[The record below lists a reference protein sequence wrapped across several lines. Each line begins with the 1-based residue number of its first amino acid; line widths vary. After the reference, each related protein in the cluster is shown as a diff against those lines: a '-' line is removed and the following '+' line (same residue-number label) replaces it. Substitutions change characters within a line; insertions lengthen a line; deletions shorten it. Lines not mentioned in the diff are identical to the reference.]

1 MNKKPIRLIELFAG
15 IGTQYQ
21 ALKRIGT
28 DVESYFISDWNIPS
42 NIAYRAMLKA
52 VNDIPEEIDYTVGLT
67 RAEVEDKLIA
77 LGLSL
82 DGKTPL
88 PQKTLK
94 RKNEKWQRDILNSFY
109 YTHNHGSITNI
120 HAEDLKI
127 TEKDKYDYYM
137 TYSFPCLIEDTLVL
151 TDKGYK
157 KISNIRIGEKV
168 LSHDNKYHEVIASEY
183 TGMHKIISLKGMCF
197 DKLEC
202 TYNHKFYTRK
212 LVRKYPYKNG
222 KRCSIRTFSEPYWD
236 SAENLTKTNYLGVAI
251 NKNSIIPNWDGAIFE
266 WKDGRKSRTSNK
278 IKPLL
283 TNIDFWWIIGRYI
296 GDGWKRYN
304 DTGIIICCNKDKIK
318 NETEE
323 ITSHLDSINFNYA
336 ISEEDTTNK
345 IHIPFKEIANFVS
358 LFGNKA
364 DGKYIPDFM
373 FDMPINLLK
382 SFIDGYI
389 SADGCFTQ
397 GKYKVSSISKNLIY
411 GIAQLVAKVYK
422 VPYSIYYIQK
432 DKICYIKGRKC
443 NQKNYWQLVWK
454 TKKCKQD
461 KAFYENGYI
470 WFPISD
476 INKTNELKKVY
487 DIEVKD
493 SHSFTANSCIVH
505 NCQDLSLAGKQ
516 AGMKKGSGTRSGLLW
531 EVERLL
537 QESTD
542 KGLELPDVL
551 LMENVP
557 QVCSG
562 KNKED
567 FEDWK
572 NFLSSLGYKNFV
584 KILDAADFEVP
595 QSRKRCFMVSILK
608 DVSYEFPEAIP
619 LTRCVDDILETDVDE
634 KYYINTPKAKELI
647 QSLIDRGEL
656 SDRNV
661 FCADGDINNSKI
673 KDISNC
679 IARQDRRISNYASE
693 GKVIVEKKPI
703 QLGNIM
709 EENGFKNP
717 QCGRVYDKNAC
728 SPTLNTCN
736 GGNHEPKIIV
746 DDIYNSRE
754 ARIYKKYSLALRA
767 NRQGLKTIVA
777 MRGRPVCNPNLRIAG
792 LPTKQRLEI
801 NKEGISNTL
810 TTVQKDN
817 LVLENIIYDDYNN
830 NIPDEQSRI
839 GTITPT
845 CGNSALRNGKKII
858 ERVGQINSDNSQ
870 CGIVVSDESLFS
882 TISAGCHGYANS
894 HIYTQYRIRKL
905 TPKECGRLMGVDDT
919 VIYSM
924 SKALSNSKLY
934 QCFGNAIV
942 VDVLCAIFSQLEII
956 REK

>member
-21 ALKRIGT
+21 ALKRIGA
-28 DVESYFISDWNIPS
+28 DVESYLISDWNIPS

-52 VNDIPEEIDYTVGLT
+52 VNDIPEEIDYTAGLT
-67 RAEVEDKLIA
+67 RVEVEDKLIA

-82 DGKTPL
+82 DGKNPL
-88 PQKTLK
+88 LKKTLK

-109 YTHNHGSITNI
+109 YTHNLGSITNI

-137 TYSFPCLIEDTLVL
+137 TYSFP
-151 TDKGYK
+151 
-157 KISNIRIGEKV
+157 
-168 LSHDNKYHEVIASEY
+168 
-183 TGMHKIISLKGMCF
+183 
-197 DKLEC
+197 
-202 TYNHKFYTRK
+202 
-212 LVRKYPYKNG
+212 
-222 KRCSIRTFSEPYWD
+222 
-236 SAENLTKTNYLGVAI
+236 
-251 NKNSIIPNWDGAIFE
+251 
-266 WKDGRKSRTSNK
+266 
-278 IKPLL
+278 
-283 TNIDFWWIIGRYI
+283 
-296 GDGWKRYN
+296 
-304 DTGIIICCNKDKIK
+304 
-318 NETEE
+318 
-323 ITSHLDSINFNYA
+323 
-336 ISEEDTTNK
+336 
-345 IHIPFKEIANFVS
+345 
-358 LFGNKA
+358 
-364 DGKYIPDFM
+364 
-373 FDMPINLLK
+373 
-382 SFIDGYI
+382 
-389 SADGCFTQ
+389 
-397 GKYKVSSISKNLIY
+397 
-411 GIAQLVAKVYK
+411 
-422 VPYSIYYIQK
+422 
-432 DKICYIKGRKC
+432 
-443 NQKNYWQLVWK
+443 
-454 TKKCKQD
+454 
-461 KAFYENGYI
+461 
-470 WFPISD
+470 
-476 INKTNELKKVY
+476 
-487 DIEVKD
+487 
-493 SHSFTANSCIVH
+493 
-505 NCQDLSLAGKQ
+505 CQDLSLAGKQ

-661 FCADGDINNSKI
+661 FCADGGINNPKI
-673 KDISNC
+673 KSISNC
-679 IARQDRRISNYASE
+679 ITARQDRGISNRASE
-693 GKVIVEKKPI
+693 GNVIVEKKPI

-754 ARIYKKYSLALRA
+754 ARIYKEYSPALRA
-767 NRQGLKTIVA
+767 NRQGFKTIVA
-777 MRGRPVCNPNLRIAG
+777 MRGRPVCNPNLQIAG

-839 GTITPT
+839 GTIAPT

-858 ERVGQINSDNSQ
+858 ERVEQISNDNSQ
-870 CGIVVSDESLFS
+870 CGTVVSDEGLFP
-882 TISAGCHGYANS
+882 TLSAGCHGYANA
-894 HIYTQYRIRKL
+894 HLYNNYRIRKL
-905 TPKECGRLMGVDDT
+905 TPKECGRLMGVDDA
-919 VIYSM
+919 VIDSM
-924 SKALSNSKLY
+924 GKVLSNSKLY

>member
-28 DVESYFISDWNIPS
+28 DVESYLISDWNIPS

-52 VNDIPEEIDYTVGLT
+52 VNDIPEEIDYTDGLT
-67 RAEVEDKLIA
+67 RVEVEDKLIA

-82 DGKTPL
+82 DGKNPL
-88 PQKTLK
+88 LKKTLK

-109 YTHNHGSITNI
+109 YTHNLGSITNI

-137 TYSFPCLIEDTLVL
+137 TYSFP
-151 TDKGYK
+151 
-157 KISNIRIGEKV
+157 
-168 LSHDNKYHEVIASEY
+168 
-183 TGMHKIISLKGMCF
+183 
-197 DKLEC
+197 
-202 TYNHKFYTRK
+202 
-212 LVRKYPYKNG
+212 
-222 KRCSIRTFSEPYWD
+222 
-236 SAENLTKTNYLGVAI
+236 
-251 NKNSIIPNWDGAIFE
+251 
-266 WKDGRKSRTSNK
+266 
-278 IKPLL
+278 
-283 TNIDFWWIIGRYI
+283 
-296 GDGWKRYN
+296 
-304 DTGIIICCNKDKIK
+304 
-318 NETEE
+318 
-323 ITSHLDSINFNYA
+323 
-336 ISEEDTTNK
+336 
-345 IHIPFKEIANFVS
+345 
-358 LFGNKA
+358 
-364 DGKYIPDFM
+364 
-373 FDMPINLLK
+373 
-382 SFIDGYI
+382 
-389 SADGCFTQ
+389 
-397 GKYKVSSISKNLIY
+397 
-411 GIAQLVAKVYK
+411 
-422 VPYSIYYIQK
+422 
-432 DKICYIKGRKC
+432 
-443 NQKNYWQLVWK
+443 
-454 TKKCKQD
+454 
-461 KAFYENGYI
+461 
-470 WFPISD
+470 
-476 INKTNELKKVY
+476 
-487 DIEVKD
+487 
-493 SHSFTANSCIVH
+493 
-505 NCQDLSLAGKQ
+505 CQDLSLAGKQ

-661 FCADGDINNSKI
+661 FCADGGINNPKI
-673 KDISNC
+673 KSISNC
-679 IARQDRRISNYASE
+679 ITARQDRGISNRASE
-693 GKVIVEKKPI
+693 GNVIVEKKPI

-754 ARIYKKYSLALRA
+754 ARIYKEYSPALRA
-767 NRQGLKTIVA
+767 NRQGFKTIVA
-777 MRGRPVCNPNLRIAG
+777 MRGRPVCNPNLQIAG

-858 ERVGQINSDNSQ
+858 ERVEQISSDNSQ
-870 CGIVVSDESLFS
+870 CGTVVSDEGLFP
-882 TISAGCHGYANS
+882 TLSAGCHGYANP
-894 HIYTQYRIRKL
+894 HIYTQYRVRKL
-905 TPKECGRLMGVDDT
+905 TPKECGRLMGVDDA
-919 VIYSM
+919 VIDSM
-924 SKALSNSKLY
+924 GKVLSNSKLY

>member
-137 TYSFPCLIEDTLVL
+137 TYSFPC
-151 TDKGYK
+151 
-157 KISNIRIGEKV
+157 
-168 LSHDNKYHEVIASEY
+168 
-183 TGMHKIISLKGMCF
+183 
-197 DKLEC
+197 
-202 TYNHKFYTRK
+202 
-212 LVRKYPYKNG
+212 
-222 KRCSIRTFSEPYWD
+222 
-236 SAENLTKTNYLGVAI
+236 
-251 NKNSIIPNWDGAIFE
+251 
-266 WKDGRKSRTSNK
+266 
-278 IKPLL
+278 
-283 TNIDFWWIIGRYI
+283 
-296 GDGWKRYN
+296 
-304 DTGIIICCNKDKIK
+304 
-318 NETEE
+318 
-323 ITSHLDSINFNYA
+323 
-336 ISEEDTTNK
+336 
-345 IHIPFKEIANFVS
+345 
-358 LFGNKA
+358 
-364 DGKYIPDFM
+364 
-373 FDMPINLLK
+373 
-382 SFIDGYI
+382 
-389 SADGCFTQ
+389 
-397 GKYKVSSISKNLIY
+397 
-411 GIAQLVAKVYK
+411 
-422 VPYSIYYIQK
+422 
-432 DKICYIKGRKC
+432 
-443 NQKNYWQLVWK
+443 
-454 TKKCKQD
+454 
-461 KAFYENGYI
+461 
-470 WFPISD
+470 
-476 INKTNELKKVY
+476 
-487 DIEVKD
+487 
-493 SHSFTANSCIVH
+493 
-505 NCQDLSLAGKQ
+505 QDLSLAGKQ

-619 LTRCVDDILETDVDE
+619 LTRCVGDILETDVDE
-634 KYYINTPKAKELI
+634 KYYINNEKADNLI
-647 QSLIDRGEL
+647 KSLIDRGEL
-656 SDRNV
+656 SNENI
-661 FCADGDINNSKI
+661 FCLDENINNPKI

-679 IARQDRRISNYASE
+679 IARQERGIPNYASE
-693 GKVIVEKKPI
+693 RNVIVEKKPI

-709 EENGFKNP
+709 KENGFKNP

-754 ARIYKKYSLALRA
+754 ARIYKKYSPALRA
-767 NRQGLKTIVA
+767 NRQGFKTIVA
-777 MRGRPVCNPNLRIAG
+777 MRGRPVCNPNLQIAK

-810 TTVQKDN
+810 TSVQKDN
-817 LVLENIIYDDYNN
+817 LVLE
-830 NIPDEQSRI
+830 
-839 GTITPT
+839 
-845 CGNSALRNGKKII
+845 KIS
-858 ERVGQINSDNSQ
+858 SDNSQ
-870 CGIVVSDESLFS
+870 CGTVVSDKGLFS
-882 TISAGCHGYANS
+882 TMSAGCHGYANPYK
-894 HIYTQYRIRKL
+894 YTQYRVRKL
-905 TPKECGRLMGVDDT
+905 TPKEYGRLMGVDDT

-924 SKALSNSKLY
+924 SKVLSNSKLY

>member
-52 VNDIPEEIDYTVGLT
+52 VNDIPEEIDYTAGLT
-67 RAEVEDKLIA
+67 RVEVEDKLIT

-82 DGKTPL
+82 DGKKPL
-88 PQKTLK
+88 LKKTLK

-109 YTHNHGSITNI
+109 YTHNLGSITNI

-127 TEKDKYDYYM
+127 IEKDKYDYYM
-137 TYSFPCLIEDTLVL
+137 TYSFP
-151 TDKGYK
+151 
-157 KISNIRIGEKV
+157 
-168 LSHDNKYHEVIASEY
+168 
-183 TGMHKIISLKGMCF
+183 
-197 DKLEC
+197 
-202 TYNHKFYTRK
+202 
-212 LVRKYPYKNG
+212 
-222 KRCSIRTFSEPYWD
+222 
-236 SAENLTKTNYLGVAI
+236 
-251 NKNSIIPNWDGAIFE
+251 
-266 WKDGRKSRTSNK
+266 
-278 IKPLL
+278 
-283 TNIDFWWIIGRYI
+283 
-296 GDGWKRYN
+296 
-304 DTGIIICCNKDKIK
+304 
-318 NETEE
+318 
-323 ITSHLDSINFNYA
+323 
-336 ISEEDTTNK
+336 
-345 IHIPFKEIANFVS
+345 
-358 LFGNKA
+358 
-364 DGKYIPDFM
+364 
-373 FDMPINLLK
+373 
-382 SFIDGYI
+382 
-389 SADGCFTQ
+389 
-397 GKYKVSSISKNLIY
+397 
-411 GIAQLVAKVYK
+411 
-422 VPYSIYYIQK
+422 
-432 DKICYIKGRKC
+432 
-443 NQKNYWQLVWK
+443 
-454 TKKCKQD
+454 
-461 KAFYENGYI
+461 
-470 WFPISD
+470 
-476 INKTNELKKVY
+476 
-487 DIEVKD
+487 
-493 SHSFTANSCIVH
+493 
-505 NCQDLSLAGKQ
+505 CQDLSLAGKQ

-537 QESTD
+537 QESVD

-584 KILDAADFEVP
+584 KVLNAVDFGVP
-595 QSRKRCFMVSILK
+595 QSRKRCFMVSLLK

-619 LTRCVDDILETDVDE
+619 LTRCVSDILETDVDE
-634 KYYINTPKAKELI
+634 KYYINNEKADNLI
-647 QSLIDRGEL
+647 KSLIDRGEL
-656 SDRNV
+656 SNKNISC
-661 FCADGDINNSKI
+661 FDGNINAPKGN
-673 KDISNC
+673 D
-679 IARQDRRISNYASE
+679 
-693 GKVIVEKKPI
+693 IVEKKPI

-709 EENGFKNP
+709 EENSFKNS

-736 GGNHEPKIIV
+736 GGNHELKIIV

-754 ARIYKKYSLALRA
+754 ERIYKKYSPALRA
-767 NRQGLKTIVA
+767 NRQGFKTIVA

-810 TTVQKDN
+810 TSVQKDN

-845 CGNSALRNGKKII
+845 CGNSVLRNGKKII
-858 ERVGQINSDNSQ
+858 ERIGQISNDNSQ
-870 CGIVVSDESLFS
+870 CE
-882 TISAGCHGYANS
+882 TISVGCHGYANP
-894 HIYTQYRIRKL
+894 HIYTQYRVRKL

-924 SKALSNSKLY
+924 NKVLSKSKLY

>member
-21 ALKRIGT
+21 ALKRIGA
-28 DVESYFISDWNIPS
+28 DVESYLISDWNIPS

-52 VNDIPEEIDYTVGLT
+52 VNDIPEEIDYTAGLT
-67 RAEVEDKLIA
+67 RVEVEDKLIA

-82 DGKTPL
+82 DGKNPL
-88 PQKTLK
+88 LKKTLK

-109 YTHNHGSITNI
+109 YTHNLGSITNI

-137 TYSFPCLIEDTLVL
+137 TYSFP
-151 TDKGYK
+151 
-157 KISNIRIGEKV
+157 
-168 LSHDNKYHEVIASEY
+168 
-183 TGMHKIISLKGMCF
+183 
-197 DKLEC
+197 
-202 TYNHKFYTRK
+202 
-212 LVRKYPYKNG
+212 
-222 KRCSIRTFSEPYWD
+222 
-236 SAENLTKTNYLGVAI
+236 
-251 NKNSIIPNWDGAIFE
+251 
-266 WKDGRKSRTSNK
+266 
-278 IKPLL
+278 
-283 TNIDFWWIIGRYI
+283 
-296 GDGWKRYN
+296 
-304 DTGIIICCNKDKIK
+304 
-318 NETEE
+318 
-323 ITSHLDSINFNYA
+323 
-336 ISEEDTTNK
+336 
-345 IHIPFKEIANFVS
+345 
-358 LFGNKA
+358 
-364 DGKYIPDFM
+364 
-373 FDMPINLLK
+373 
-382 SFIDGYI
+382 
-389 SADGCFTQ
+389 
-397 GKYKVSSISKNLIY
+397 
-411 GIAQLVAKVYK
+411 
-422 VPYSIYYIQK
+422 
-432 DKICYIKGRKC
+432 
-443 NQKNYWQLVWK
+443 
-454 TKKCKQD
+454 
-461 KAFYENGYI
+461 
-470 WFPISD
+470 
-476 INKTNELKKVY
+476 
-487 DIEVKD
+487 
-493 SHSFTANSCIVH
+493 
-505 NCQDLSLAGKQ
+505 CQDLSLAGKQ

-661 FCADGDINNSKI
+661 FCADGGINNPKI
-673 KDISNC
+673 KSISNC
-679 IARQDRRISNYASE
+679 ITARQDRGISNRASE
-693 GKVIVEKKPI
+693 GNVIVEKKPI

-754 ARIYKKYSLALRA
+754 ARIYKEYSPALRA
-767 NRQGLKTIVA
+767 NRQGFKTIVA
-777 MRGRPVCNPNLRIAG
+777 MRGRPVCNPNLQIAG

-830 NIPDEQSRI
+830 NIQDEQSRI

-858 ERVGQINSDNSQ
+858 ERVEQISSDNSQ
-870 CGIVVSDESLFS
+870 CGTVVSDEGLFP
-882 TISAGCHGYANS
+882 TLSAGCHGYANP
-894 HIYTQYRIRKL
+894 HIYTQYRVRKL
-905 TPKECGRLMGVDDT
+905 TPKECGRLMGVDDA
-919 VIYSM
+919 VIDSM
-924 SKALSNSKLY
+924 GKVLSNSKLY

>member
-42 NIAYRAMLKA
+42 NIAYRAMLKT
-52 VNDIPEEIDYTVGLT
+52 VNDIPEEIDYTAGLT
-67 RAEVEDKLIA
+67 RVEVEDKLIA

-82 DGKTPL
+82 DGKNPL
-88 PQKTLK
+88 LKKTLK

-127 TEKDKYDYYM
+127 IEKDKYDYYM
-137 TYSFPCLIEDTLVL
+137 TYSFP
-151 TDKGYK
+151 
-157 KISNIRIGEKV
+157 
-168 LSHDNKYHEVIASEY
+168 
-183 TGMHKIISLKGMCF
+183 
-197 DKLEC
+197 
-202 TYNHKFYTRK
+202 
-212 LVRKYPYKNG
+212 
-222 KRCSIRTFSEPYWD
+222 
-236 SAENLTKTNYLGVAI
+236 
-251 NKNSIIPNWDGAIFE
+251 
-266 WKDGRKSRTSNK
+266 
-278 IKPLL
+278 
-283 TNIDFWWIIGRYI
+283 
-296 GDGWKRYN
+296 
-304 DTGIIICCNKDKIK
+304 
-318 NETEE
+318 
-323 ITSHLDSINFNYA
+323 
-336 ISEEDTTNK
+336 
-345 IHIPFKEIANFVS
+345 
-358 LFGNKA
+358 
-364 DGKYIPDFM
+364 
-373 FDMPINLLK
+373 
-382 SFIDGYI
+382 
-389 SADGCFTQ
+389 
-397 GKYKVSSISKNLIY
+397 
-411 GIAQLVAKVYK
+411 
-422 VPYSIYYIQK
+422 
-432 DKICYIKGRKC
+432 
-443 NQKNYWQLVWK
+443 
-454 TKKCKQD
+454 
-461 KAFYENGYI
+461 
-470 WFPISD
+470 
-476 INKTNELKKVY
+476 
-487 DIEVKD
+487 
-493 SHSFTANSCIVH
+493 
-505 NCQDLSLAGKQ
+505 CQDLSLAGKQ

-619 LTRCVDDILETDVDE
+619 LTRCVGDILETDVDE
-634 KYYINTPKAKELI
+634 KYYINNEKADNLI
-647 QSLIDRGEL
+647 KSLIDRGEL
-656 SDRNV
+656 SNENI
-661 FCADGDINNSKI
+661 FCLDEN
-673 KDISNC
+673 
-679 IARQDRRISNYASE
+679 SNYASE
-693 GKVIVEKKPI
+693 GNVIVEKKPI

-709 EENGFKNP
+709 KENGFKNP

-754 ARIYKKYSLALRA
+754 ARIYKKYSPALRA
-767 NRQGLKTIVA
+767 NRQGFKTIVA
-777 MRGRPVCNPNLRIAG
+777 MRGRPVCNPNLQIAK

-810 TTVQKDN
+810 TSVQKDN
-817 LVLENIIYDDYNN
+817 LVLE
-830 NIPDEQSRI
+830 
-839 GTITPT
+839 
-845 CGNSALRNGKKII
+845 KIS
-858 ERVGQINSDNSQ
+858 SDNSQ
-870 CGIVVSDESLFS
+870 CGTVVSDKGLFS
-882 TISAGCHGYANS
+882 TMSAGCHGYANPYK
-894 HIYTQYRIRKL
+894 YTQYRVRKL
-905 TPKECGRLMGVDDT
+905 TPKEYGRLMGVDDT

-924 SKALSNSKLY
+924 SKVLSNSKLY

>member
-21 ALKRIGT
+21 ALKRIGA
-28 DVESYFISDWNIPS
+28 DVESYLISDWNIPS

-52 VNDIPEEIDYTVGLT
+52 VNDIPEEIDYTDGLT
-67 RAEVEDKLIA
+67 RVEVEDKLIA
-77 LGLSL
+77 LELSL

-88 PQKTLK
+88 LKKTLK

-109 YTHNHGSITNI
+109 YTHNLGSITNI

-137 TYSFPCLIEDTLVL
+137 TYSFP
-151 TDKGYK
+151 
-157 KISNIRIGEKV
+157 
-168 LSHDNKYHEVIASEY
+168 
-183 TGMHKIISLKGMCF
+183 
-197 DKLEC
+197 
-202 TYNHKFYTRK
+202 
-212 LVRKYPYKNG
+212 
-222 KRCSIRTFSEPYWD
+222 
-236 SAENLTKTNYLGVAI
+236 
-251 NKNSIIPNWDGAIFE
+251 
-266 WKDGRKSRTSNK
+266 
-278 IKPLL
+278 
-283 TNIDFWWIIGRYI
+283 
-296 GDGWKRYN
+296 
-304 DTGIIICCNKDKIK
+304 
-318 NETEE
+318 
-323 ITSHLDSINFNYA
+323 
-336 ISEEDTTNK
+336 
-345 IHIPFKEIANFVS
+345 
-358 LFGNKA
+358 
-364 DGKYIPDFM
+364 
-373 FDMPINLLK
+373 
-382 SFIDGYI
+382 
-389 SADGCFTQ
+389 
-397 GKYKVSSISKNLIY
+397 
-411 GIAQLVAKVYK
+411 
-422 VPYSIYYIQK
+422 
-432 DKICYIKGRKC
+432 
-443 NQKNYWQLVWK
+443 
-454 TKKCKQD
+454 
-461 KAFYENGYI
+461 
-470 WFPISD
+470 
-476 INKTNELKKVY
+476 
-487 DIEVKD
+487 
-493 SHSFTANSCIVH
+493 
-505 NCQDLSLAGKQ
+505 CQDLSLAGKQ

-661 FCADGDINNSKI
+661 FCADGGINNPKI
-673 KDISNC
+673 KI
-679 IARQDRRISNYASE
+679 
-693 GKVIVEKKPI
+693 EKKPN

-728 SPTLNTCN
+728 SPTLNTCG

-754 ARIYKKYSLALRA
+754 ARIYKKYSPALRA
-767 NRQGLKTIVA
+767 NRQGFKTIVA
-777 MRGRPVCNPNLRIAG
+777 MRGRPVCNPNLQIAK

-810 TTVQKDN
+810 TSVQKDN
-817 LVLENIIYDDYNN
+817 LVLESILYDDYNN
-830 NIPDEQSRI
+830 NIPNKQSKI
-839 GTITPT
+839 GVITPT

-858 ERVGQINSDNSQ
+858 ERVEQISSDNSQ
-870 CGIVVSDESLFS
+870 CGTVVSDEGLFP
-882 TISAGCHGYANS
+882 TLSAGCHGYANPY
-894 HIYTQYRIRKL
+894 IYTQYRVRKL
-905 TPKECGRLMGVDDT
+905 TPKECGRLMGVDDA
-919 VIYSM
+919 VIDSM
-924 SKALSNSKLY
+924 GKVLSNSKLY

>member
-21 ALKRIGT
+21 ALKRIGA
-28 DVESYFISDWNIPS
+28 DVESYLISDWNIPS

-52 VNDIPEEIDYTVGLT
+52 VNDIPEEIDYTAGLT
-67 RAEVEDKLIA
+67 RVEVEDKLIA

-82 DGKTPL
+82 DGKNPL
-88 PQKTLK
+88 LKKTLK

-109 YTHNHGSITNI
+109 YTHNLGSITNI

-137 TYSFPCLIEDTLVL
+137 TYSFP
-151 TDKGYK
+151 
-157 KISNIRIGEKV
+157 
-168 LSHDNKYHEVIASEY
+168 
-183 TGMHKIISLKGMCF
+183 
-197 DKLEC
+197 
-202 TYNHKFYTRK
+202 
-212 LVRKYPYKNG
+212 
-222 KRCSIRTFSEPYWD
+222 
-236 SAENLTKTNYLGVAI
+236 
-251 NKNSIIPNWDGAIFE
+251 
-266 WKDGRKSRTSNK
+266 
-278 IKPLL
+278 
-283 TNIDFWWIIGRYI
+283 
-296 GDGWKRYN
+296 
-304 DTGIIICCNKDKIK
+304 
-318 NETEE
+318 
-323 ITSHLDSINFNYA
+323 
-336 ISEEDTTNK
+336 
-345 IHIPFKEIANFVS
+345 
-358 LFGNKA
+358 
-364 DGKYIPDFM
+364 
-373 FDMPINLLK
+373 
-382 SFIDGYI
+382 
-389 SADGCFTQ
+389 
-397 GKYKVSSISKNLIY
+397 
-411 GIAQLVAKVYK
+411 
-422 VPYSIYYIQK
+422 
-432 DKICYIKGRKC
+432 
-443 NQKNYWQLVWK
+443 
-454 TKKCKQD
+454 
-461 KAFYENGYI
+461 
-470 WFPISD
+470 
-476 INKTNELKKVY
+476 
-487 DIEVKD
+487 
-493 SHSFTANSCIVH
+493 
-505 NCQDLSLAGKQ
+505 CQDLSLAGKQ

-661 FCADGDINNSKI
+661 FCADGGINNPKI
-673 KDISNC
+673 KSISNC
-679 IARQDRRISNYASE
+679 ITARQDRGISNRASE
-693 GKVIVEKKPI
+693 GNVIVEKKPI

-728 SPTLNTCN
+728 SPTLNTCG

-754 ARIYKKYSLALRA
+754 ARIYKKYSPALRA
-767 NRQGLKTIVA
+767 NRQGFKTIVA
-777 MRGRPVCNPNLRIAG
+777 MRGRPVCNPNLQIAG

-858 ERVGQINSDNSQ
+858 ERVEQISSDNSQ
-870 CGIVVSDESLFS
+870 CGTVVSDEGLFP
-882 TISAGCHGYANS
+882 ILSAGCHGYANA
-894 HIYTQYRIRKL
+894 HLYNNYRIRKL

-919 VIYSM
+919 VIDSM
-924 SKALSNSKLY
+924 GKVLSNSKLY

>member
-1 MNKKPIRLIELFAG
+1 VNKKTIRLIELFAG

-21 ALKRIGT
+21 ALKRIGA
-28 DVESYFISDWNIPS
+28 DVESYLISDWNIPS

-52 VNDIPEEIDYTVGLT
+52 VNDIPEEIDYTDGLT
-67 RAEVEDKLIA
+67 RVEVEDKLIA

-82 DGKTPL
+82 DGKNPL
-88 PQKTLK
+88 LKKTLK

-109 YTHNHGSITNI
+109 YTHNLGSITNI

-137 TYSFPCLIEDTLVL
+137 TYSFP
-151 TDKGYK
+151 
-157 KISNIRIGEKV
+157 
-168 LSHDNKYHEVIASEY
+168 
-183 TGMHKIISLKGMCF
+183 
-197 DKLEC
+197 
-202 TYNHKFYTRK
+202 
-212 LVRKYPYKNG
+212 
-222 KRCSIRTFSEPYWD
+222 
-236 SAENLTKTNYLGVAI
+236 
-251 NKNSIIPNWDGAIFE
+251 
-266 WKDGRKSRTSNK
+266 
-278 IKPLL
+278 
-283 TNIDFWWIIGRYI
+283 
-296 GDGWKRYN
+296 
-304 DTGIIICCNKDKIK
+304 
-318 NETEE
+318 
-323 ITSHLDSINFNYA
+323 
-336 ISEEDTTNK
+336 
-345 IHIPFKEIANFVS
+345 
-358 LFGNKA
+358 
-364 DGKYIPDFM
+364 
-373 FDMPINLLK
+373 
-382 SFIDGYI
+382 
-389 SADGCFTQ
+389 
-397 GKYKVSSISKNLIY
+397 
-411 GIAQLVAKVYK
+411 
-422 VPYSIYYIQK
+422 
-432 DKICYIKGRKC
+432 
-443 NQKNYWQLVWK
+443 
-454 TKKCKQD
+454 
-461 KAFYENGYI
+461 
-470 WFPISD
+470 
-476 INKTNELKKVY
+476 
-487 DIEVKD
+487 
-493 SHSFTANSCIVH
+493 
-505 NCQDLSLAGKQ
+505 CQDLSLAGKQ

-661 FCADGDINNSKI
+661 FCADGGINNPKI
-673 KDISNC
+673 KSISNC
-679 IARQDRRISNYASE
+679 ITARQDRGISNRASE
-693 GKVIVEKKPI
+693 GNVIVEKKPI

-754 ARIYKKYSLALRA
+754 ARIYKKYSPALRA
-767 NRQGLKTIVA
+767 NRQGFKTIVA
-777 MRGRPVCNPNLRIAG
+777 MRGRPVCNPNLQIAG

-858 ERVGQINSDNSQ
+858 ERVEQISSDNSQ
-870 CGIVVSDESLFS
+870 CGTVVSDEGLFP
-882 TISAGCHGYANS
+882 TLSAGCHGYANP
-894 HIYTQYRIRKL
+894 HIYTQYRVRKL
-905 TPKECGRLMGVDDT
+905 TPKECGRLMGVDDA
-919 VIYSM
+919 VIDSM
-924 SKALSNSKLY
+924 GKVLSNSKLY

>member
-21 ALKRIGT
+21 ALKRIGI

-52 VNDIPEEIDYTVGLT
+52 VNDIPEEIDYTAGLT
-67 RAEVEDKLIA
+67 RVEVEDKLIA

-82 DGKTPL
+82 DGKNPL
-88 PQKTLK
+88 LKKTLK

-109 YTHNHGSITNI
+109 YTHNLGSITNI

-137 TYSFPCLIEDTLVL
+137 TYSFP
-151 TDKGYK
+151 
-157 KISNIRIGEKV
+157 
-168 LSHDNKYHEVIASEY
+168 
-183 TGMHKIISLKGMCF
+183 
-197 DKLEC
+197 
-202 TYNHKFYTRK
+202 
-212 LVRKYPYKNG
+212 
-222 KRCSIRTFSEPYWD
+222 
-236 SAENLTKTNYLGVAI
+236 
-251 NKNSIIPNWDGAIFE
+251 
-266 WKDGRKSRTSNK
+266 
-278 IKPLL
+278 
-283 TNIDFWWIIGRYI
+283 
-296 GDGWKRYN
+296 
-304 DTGIIICCNKDKIK
+304 
-318 NETEE
+318 
-323 ITSHLDSINFNYA
+323 
-336 ISEEDTTNK
+336 
-345 IHIPFKEIANFVS
+345 
-358 LFGNKA
+358 
-364 DGKYIPDFM
+364 
-373 FDMPINLLK
+373 
-382 SFIDGYI
+382 
-389 SADGCFTQ
+389 
-397 GKYKVSSISKNLIY
+397 
-411 GIAQLVAKVYK
+411 
-422 VPYSIYYIQK
+422 
-432 DKICYIKGRKC
+432 
-443 NQKNYWQLVWK
+443 
-454 TKKCKQD
+454 
-461 KAFYENGYI
+461 
-470 WFPISD
+470 
-476 INKTNELKKVY
+476 
-487 DIEVKD
+487 
-493 SHSFTANSCIVH
+493 
-505 NCQDLSLAGKQ
+505 CQDLSLAGKQ

-619 LTRCVDDILETDVDE
+619 LTRCISDILEIEVDE

-661 FCADGDINNSKI
+661 FCADGGINNPKI
-673 KDISNC
+673 KSISNC
-679 IARQDRRISNYASE
+679 ITARQDRGISNRASE
-693 GKVIVEKKPI
+693 GNVIVEKKPI

-754 ARIYKKYSLALRA
+754 ARIYKEYSPALRA
-767 NRQGLKTIVA
+767 NRQGFKTIVA
-777 MRGRPVCNPNLRIAG
+777 MRGRPVCNPNLQIAG

-839 GTITPT
+839 GTIAPT

-858 ERVGQINSDNSQ
+858 ERVEQISSDNSQ
-870 CGIVVSDESLFS
+870 CGTVVSDEGLFP
-882 TISAGCHGYANS
+882 TLSAGCHGYANP
-894 HIYTQYRIRKL
+894 HIYTQYRVRKL
-905 TPKECGRLMGVDDT
+905 TPKECGRLMGVDDA
-919 VIYSM
+919 VIDSM
-924 SKALSNSKLY
+924 GKVLSNSKLY

>member
-21 ALKRIGT
+21 ALKRIGA
-28 DVESYFISDWNIPS
+28 DVESYLISDWNIPS

-52 VNDIPEEIDYTVGLT
+52 VNDIPEEIDYTDGLT
-67 RAEVEDKLIA
+67 RVEVEDKLIA

-82 DGKTPL
+82 DGKNPL
-88 PQKTLK
+88 LKKTLK

-109 YTHNHGSITNI
+109 YTHNLGSITNI

-137 TYSFPCLIEDTLVL
+137 TYSFP
-151 TDKGYK
+151 
-157 KISNIRIGEKV
+157 
-168 LSHDNKYHEVIASEY
+168 
-183 TGMHKIISLKGMCF
+183 
-197 DKLEC
+197 
-202 TYNHKFYTRK
+202 
-212 LVRKYPYKNG
+212 
-222 KRCSIRTFSEPYWD
+222 
-236 SAENLTKTNYLGVAI
+236 
-251 NKNSIIPNWDGAIFE
+251 
-266 WKDGRKSRTSNK
+266 
-278 IKPLL
+278 
-283 TNIDFWWIIGRYI
+283 
-296 GDGWKRYN
+296 
-304 DTGIIICCNKDKIK
+304 
-318 NETEE
+318 
-323 ITSHLDSINFNYA
+323 
-336 ISEEDTTNK
+336 
-345 IHIPFKEIANFVS
+345 
-358 LFGNKA
+358 
-364 DGKYIPDFM
+364 
-373 FDMPINLLK
+373 
-382 SFIDGYI
+382 
-389 SADGCFTQ
+389 
-397 GKYKVSSISKNLIY
+397 
-411 GIAQLVAKVYK
+411 
-422 VPYSIYYIQK
+422 
-432 DKICYIKGRKC
+432 
-443 NQKNYWQLVWK
+443 
-454 TKKCKQD
+454 
-461 KAFYENGYI
+461 
-470 WFPISD
+470 
-476 INKTNELKKVY
+476 
-487 DIEVKD
+487 
-493 SHSFTANSCIVH
+493 
-505 NCQDLSLAGKQ
+505 CQDLSLAGKQ

-661 FCADGDINNSKI
+661 FCADGGINNPKI
-673 KDISNC
+673 KSISNC
-679 IARQDRRISNYASE
+679 ITARQDRGISNRASE
-693 GKVIVEKKPI
+693 GNVIVEKKPI

-754 ARIYKKYSLALRA
+754 ARIYKKYSPALRA
-767 NRQGLKTIVA
+767 NRQGFKTIVA
-777 MRGRPVCNPNLRIAG
+777 MRGRPVCNPNLQIAG

-858 ERVGQINSDNSQ
+858 ERVEQISSDNSQ
-870 CGIVVSDESLFS
+870 CGTVVSDEGLFP
-882 TISAGCHGYANS
+882 TLSAGCHGYANA
-894 HIYTQYRIRKL
+894 HLYNNYRIRKL

-919 VIYSM
+919 VIDSM
-924 SKALSNSKLY
+924 GKVLSNSKLY

>member
-28 DVESYFISDWNIPS
+28 NVESYLISDWNIPS

-52 VNDIPEEIDYTVGLT
+52 VNDIPEEIDYTAGLT
-67 RAEVEDKLIA
+67 RVEVEDKLIA

-82 DGKTPL
+82 DGKNPL
-88 PQKTLK
+88 LKKTLK

-109 YTHNHGSITNI
+109 YTHNLGSITNI

-137 TYSFPCLIEDTLVL
+137 TYSFP
-151 TDKGYK
+151 
-157 KISNIRIGEKV
+157 
-168 LSHDNKYHEVIASEY
+168 
-183 TGMHKIISLKGMCF
+183 
-197 DKLEC
+197 
-202 TYNHKFYTRK
+202 
-212 LVRKYPYKNG
+212 
-222 KRCSIRTFSEPYWD
+222 
-236 SAENLTKTNYLGVAI
+236 
-251 NKNSIIPNWDGAIFE
+251 
-266 WKDGRKSRTSNK
+266 
-278 IKPLL
+278 
-283 TNIDFWWIIGRYI
+283 
-296 GDGWKRYN
+296 
-304 DTGIIICCNKDKIK
+304 
-318 NETEE
+318 
-323 ITSHLDSINFNYA
+323 
-336 ISEEDTTNK
+336 
-345 IHIPFKEIANFVS
+345 
-358 LFGNKA
+358 
-364 DGKYIPDFM
+364 
-373 FDMPINLLK
+373 
-382 SFIDGYI
+382 
-389 SADGCFTQ
+389 
-397 GKYKVSSISKNLIY
+397 
-411 GIAQLVAKVYK
+411 
-422 VPYSIYYIQK
+422 
-432 DKICYIKGRKC
+432 
-443 NQKNYWQLVWK
+443 
-454 TKKCKQD
+454 
-461 KAFYENGYI
+461 
-470 WFPISD
+470 
-476 INKTNELKKVY
+476 
-487 DIEVKD
+487 
-493 SHSFTANSCIVH
+493 
-505 NCQDLSLAGKQ
+505 CQDLSLAGKQ

-619 LTRCVDDILETDVDE
+619 LTRCISDILEIEVDE

-661 FCADGDINNSKI
+661 FCADGGINNPKI
-673 KDISNC
+673 KSISNC
-679 IARQDRRISNYASE
+679 ITARQDRGISNRASE
-693 GKVIVEKKPI
+693 GNVIVEKKPI

-754 ARIYKKYSLALRA
+754 ARIYKEYSPALRA
-767 NRQGLKTIVA
+767 NKQGFKTIVA
-777 MRGRPVCNPNLRIAG
+777 MRGRPVCNPNLQIAG

-830 NIPDEQSRI
+830 NIQDEQSRI

-858 ERVGQINSDNSQ
+858 ERVEQISSDNSQ
-870 CGIVVSDESLFS
+870 CGTVVSDEGLFP
-882 TISAGCHGYANS
+882 TLSAGCHGYANP
-894 HIYTQYRIRKL
+894 HIYTQYRVRKL
-905 TPKECGRLMGVDDT
+905 TPKECGRLMGADDA
-919 VIYSM
+919 VIDSM
-924 SKALSNSKLY
+924 GKVLSNSKLY

>member
-21 ALKRIGT
+21 ALKRIGA
-28 DVESYFISDWNIPS
+28 DVESYLISDWNIPS

-52 VNDIPEEIDYTVGLT
+52 VNDIPEEIDYTAGLT
-67 RAEVEDKLIA
+67 RVEVEDKLIA

-82 DGKTPL
+82 DGKNPL
-88 PQKTLK
+88 LKKTLK

-109 YTHNHGSITNI
+109 YTHNLGSITNI

-137 TYSFPCLIEDTLVL
+137 TYSFP
-151 TDKGYK
+151 
-157 KISNIRIGEKV
+157 
-168 LSHDNKYHEVIASEY
+168 
-183 TGMHKIISLKGMCF
+183 
-197 DKLEC
+197 
-202 TYNHKFYTRK
+202 
-212 LVRKYPYKNG
+212 
-222 KRCSIRTFSEPYWD
+222 
-236 SAENLTKTNYLGVAI
+236 
-251 NKNSIIPNWDGAIFE
+251 
-266 WKDGRKSRTSNK
+266 
-278 IKPLL
+278 
-283 TNIDFWWIIGRYI
+283 
-296 GDGWKRYN
+296 
-304 DTGIIICCNKDKIK
+304 
-318 NETEE
+318 
-323 ITSHLDSINFNYA
+323 
-336 ISEEDTTNK
+336 
-345 IHIPFKEIANFVS
+345 
-358 LFGNKA
+358 
-364 DGKYIPDFM
+364 
-373 FDMPINLLK
+373 
-382 SFIDGYI
+382 
-389 SADGCFTQ
+389 
-397 GKYKVSSISKNLIY
+397 
-411 GIAQLVAKVYK
+411 
-422 VPYSIYYIQK
+422 
-432 DKICYIKGRKC
+432 
-443 NQKNYWQLVWK
+443 
-454 TKKCKQD
+454 
-461 KAFYENGYI
+461 
-470 WFPISD
+470 
-476 INKTNELKKVY
+476 
-487 DIEVKD
+487 
-493 SHSFTANSCIVH
+493 
-505 NCQDLSLAGKQ
+505 CQDLSLAGKQ

-661 FCADGDINNSKI
+661 FCADGGINNPKI
-673 KDISNC
+673 KSISNC
-679 IARQDRRISNYASE
+679 ITARQDRGISNRASE
-693 GKVIVEKKPI
+693 GNVIVEKKPI

-754 ARIYKKYSLALRA
+754 ARIYKKYSPALRA
-767 NRQGLKTIVA
+767 NRQGFKTIVA
-777 MRGRPVCNPNLRIAG
+777 MRGRPVCNPNLQIAG

-858 ERVGQINSDNSQ
+858 ERVEQISSDNSQ
-870 CGIVVSDESLFS
+870 CGTVVSDEGLFP
-882 TISAGCHGYANS
+882 TLSAGCHGYANP
-894 HIYTQYRIRKL
+894 HIYTQYRVRKL
-905 TPKECGRLMGVDDT
+905 TPKECGRLMGVDDA
-919 VIYSM
+919 VIDSM
-924 SKALSNSKLY
+924 GKVLSNSKLY

>member
-1 MNKKPIRLIELFAG
+1 VNKKPIRLIELFAG

-21 ALKRIGT
+21 ALKRIGA
-28 DVESYFISDWNIPS
+28 DVESYLISDWNIPS

-52 VNDIPEEIDYTVGLT
+52 VNDIPEEIDYTAGLT
-67 RAEVEDKLIA
+67 RVEVEDKLIA

-82 DGKTPL
+82 DGKNPL
-88 PQKTLK
+88 LKKTLK

-109 YTHNHGSITNI
+109 YTHNLGSITNI

-137 TYSFPCLIEDTLVL
+137 TYSFP
-151 TDKGYK
+151 
-157 KISNIRIGEKV
+157 
-168 LSHDNKYHEVIASEY
+168 
-183 TGMHKIISLKGMCF
+183 
-197 DKLEC
+197 
-202 TYNHKFYTRK
+202 
-212 LVRKYPYKNG
+212 
-222 KRCSIRTFSEPYWD
+222 
-236 SAENLTKTNYLGVAI
+236 
-251 NKNSIIPNWDGAIFE
+251 
-266 WKDGRKSRTSNK
+266 
-278 IKPLL
+278 
-283 TNIDFWWIIGRYI
+283 
-296 GDGWKRYN
+296 
-304 DTGIIICCNKDKIK
+304 
-318 NETEE
+318 
-323 ITSHLDSINFNYA
+323 
-336 ISEEDTTNK
+336 
-345 IHIPFKEIANFVS
+345 
-358 LFGNKA
+358 
-364 DGKYIPDFM
+364 
-373 FDMPINLLK
+373 
-382 SFIDGYI
+382 
-389 SADGCFTQ
+389 
-397 GKYKVSSISKNLIY
+397 
-411 GIAQLVAKVYK
+411 
-422 VPYSIYYIQK
+422 
-432 DKICYIKGRKC
+432 
-443 NQKNYWQLVWK
+443 
-454 TKKCKQD
+454 
-461 KAFYENGYI
+461 
-470 WFPISD
+470 
-476 INKTNELKKVY
+476 
-487 DIEVKD
+487 
-493 SHSFTANSCIVH
+493 
-505 NCQDLSLAGKQ
+505 CQDLSLAGKQ

-661 FCADGDINNSKI
+661 FCADGGINNPKI
-673 KDISNC
+673 KSISNC
-679 IARQDRRISNYASE
+679 ITARQDRGISNRASE
-693 GKVIVEKKPI
+693 GNVIVEKKPI

-754 ARIYKKYSLALRA
+754 ARIYKEYSPALRA
-767 NRQGLKTIVA
+767 NRQGFKTIVA
-777 MRGRPVCNPNLRIAG
+777 MRGRPVCNPNLQIAG

-839 GTITPT
+839 GTIAPT

-858 ERVGQINSDNSQ
+858 ERVEQISSDNSQ
-870 CGIVVSDESLFS
+870 CGTVVSDEGLFP
-882 TISAGCHGYANS
+882 TLSAGCHGYANP
-894 HIYTQYRIRKL
+894 HIYTQYRVRKL
-905 TPKECGRLMGVDDT
+905 TPKECGRLMGVDDA
-919 VIYSM
+919 VIDSM
-924 SKALSNSKLY
+924 GKVLSNSKLY

>member
-1 MNKKPIRLIELFAG
+1 MNKKPVRLIELFAG

-21 ALKRIGT
+21 ALKRIGA

-42 NIAYRAMLKA
+42 NIAYKAMLEA
-52 VNDIPEEIDYTVGLT
+52 VNCKNVLEEIDYTAGLT
-67 RAEVEDKLIA
+67 RAEVEDKLMA

-82 DGKTPL
+82 DGKNPL
-88 PQKTLK
+88 PVSTLK
-94 RKNEKWQRDILNSFY
+94 RKSEKWKRDVLNSFY
-109 YTHNHGSITNI
+109 YTHNLGSITNI

-127 TEKDKYDYYM
+127 IDKDKYDYYM
-137 TYSFPCLIEDTLVL
+137 TYSFPCLIGDTLVL

-157 KISNIRIGEKV
+157 KISNIKIGEKV

-197 DKLEC
+197 DRLEC

-251 NKNSIIPNWDGAIFE
+251 NQNSIIPNWDGVIFE
-266 WKDGRKSRTSNK
+266 WENGRKSRTSNK

-283 TNIDFWWIIGRYI
+283 TNTDFWWIIGRYI

-304 DTGIIICCNKDKIK
+304 DTGIIIYCNKDKIK

-323 ITSHLDSINFNYA
+323 ITSHLDNINFNYT
-336 ISEEDTTNK
+336 ISEEDTINK
-345 IHIPFKEIANFVS
+345 IHISFKEIANFVS
-358 LFGNKA
+358 LFENKA

-432 DKICYIKGRKC
+432 NKICYIKGRKC

-505 NCQDLSLAGKQ
+505 NCQDLSLAGRQ

-537 QESTD
+537 QESAD
-542 KGLELPDVL
+542 NNLELPDVL

-567 FEDWK
+567 FESWK
-572 NFLSSLGYKNFV
+572 DFLASLGYINFV
-584 KILDAADFEVP
+584 KILNAADFGVP
-595 QSRKRCFMVSILK
+595 QNRKRCFMVSILSDK
-608 DVSYEFPEAIP
+608 DAVYEFPESIE
-619 LTRCVDDILETDVDE
+619 LTKCIGDILETEVDE
-634 KYYINTPKAKELI
+634 KYYINNDKADELI
-647 QSLIDRGEL
+647 KSLIDRGEL
-656 SDRNV
+656 SDNNV
-661 FCADGDINNSKI
+661 RACADGSINSPKI
-673 KDISNC
+673 KEISNC
-679 IARQDRRISNYASE
+679 ITTRQDRGISNRASE
-693 GKVIVEKKPI
+693 GNIIVEKKVN

-709 EENGFKNP
+709 DDNNFKNP
-717 QCGRVYDKNAC
+717 QCGKVYDTNAC
-728 SPTLNTCN
+728 SPALNTCG
-736 GGNHEPKIIV
+736 GGNHEPKIIEQ
-746 DDIYNSRE
+746 S
-754 ARIYKKYSLALRA
+754 
-767 NRQGLKTIVA
+767 IVA
-777 MRGRPVCNPNLRIAG
+777 MRGRPIDNPNLRIAG

-817 LVLENIIYDDYNN
+817 MVLESIIYDDYNS
-830 NIPDEQSRI
+830 NIPEEQDKI

-845 CGNSALRNGKKII
+845 CGNSALRNGKKVI
-858 ERVGQINSDNSQ
+858 ERVGQISSDGSQ
-870 CGIVVSDESLFS
+870 CGTVVSDSGLFP
-882 TISAGCHGYANS
+882 TLSAGCHGYANAHLYS
-894 HIYTQYRIRKL
+894 KYRIRKL
-905 TPKECGRLMGVDDT
+905 TPKECGRLMGVNDT
-919 VIYSM
+919 IIDSM
-924 SKALSNSKLY
+924 GKVLSNSKLY

-942 VDVLCAIFSQLEII
+942 VDVLCAIFRQIKI
-956 REK
+956 H

>member
-52 VNDIPEEIDYTVGLT
+52 VNDIPEEIDYTAGLT
-67 RAEVEDKLIA
+67 RVEVEDKLIT

-82 DGKTPL
+82 DGKKPL
-88 PQKTLK
+88 LKKTLK

-109 YTHNHGSITNI
+109 YTHNLGSITNI

-127 TEKDKYDYYM
+127 IEKDKYDYYM
-137 TYSFPCLIEDTLVL
+137 TYSFP
-151 TDKGYK
+151 
-157 KISNIRIGEKV
+157 
-168 LSHDNKYHEVIASEY
+168 
-183 TGMHKIISLKGMCF
+183 
-197 DKLEC
+197 
-202 TYNHKFYTRK
+202 
-212 LVRKYPYKNG
+212 
-222 KRCSIRTFSEPYWD
+222 
-236 SAENLTKTNYLGVAI
+236 
-251 NKNSIIPNWDGAIFE
+251 
-266 WKDGRKSRTSNK
+266 
-278 IKPLL
+278 
-283 TNIDFWWIIGRYI
+283 
-296 GDGWKRYN
+296 
-304 DTGIIICCNKDKIK
+304 
-318 NETEE
+318 
-323 ITSHLDSINFNYA
+323 
-336 ISEEDTTNK
+336 
-345 IHIPFKEIANFVS
+345 
-358 LFGNKA
+358 
-364 DGKYIPDFM
+364 
-373 FDMPINLLK
+373 
-382 SFIDGYI
+382 
-389 SADGCFTQ
+389 
-397 GKYKVSSISKNLIY
+397 
-411 GIAQLVAKVYK
+411 
-422 VPYSIYYIQK
+422 
-432 DKICYIKGRKC
+432 
-443 NQKNYWQLVWK
+443 
-454 TKKCKQD
+454 
-461 KAFYENGYI
+461 
-470 WFPISD
+470 
-476 INKTNELKKVY
+476 
-487 DIEVKD
+487 
-493 SHSFTANSCIVH
+493 
-505 NCQDLSLAGKQ
+505 CQDLSLAGKQ

-537 QESTD
+537 QESVD

-584 KILDAADFEVP
+584 KVLNAVDFGVP
-595 QSRKRCFMVSILK
+595 QNRKRCFMVSLLK

-619 LTRCVDDILETDVDE
+619 LTRCVSDILETDVDE
-634 KYYINTPKAKELI
+634 KYYINNEKADNLI
-647 QSLIDRGEL
+647 KSLIDRGEL
-656 SDRNV
+656 SNKNISC
-661 FCADGDINNSKI
+661 FDGNINAPKGN
-673 KDISNC
+673 D
-679 IARQDRRISNYASE
+679 
-693 GKVIVEKKPI
+693 IVEKKPI
-703 QLGNIM
+703 QLGNLM
-709 EENGFKNP
+709 EENSFKNP

-736 GGNHEPKIIV
+736 GGNCNGGNHEPKIIV

-754 ARIYKKYSLALRA
+754 ERIYKKYSPALRA
-767 NRQGLKTIVA
+767 NRQGFKTIVA

-810 TTVQKDN
+810 TSVQKDN

-858 ERVGQINSDNSQ
+858 ERIGQISNDNSQ
-870 CGIVVSDESLFS
+870 CE
-882 TISAGCHGYANS
+882 TISVGCHGYANP
-894 HIYTQYRIRKL
+894 HIYTQYRVRKL

-924 SKALSNSKLY
+924 NKVLSKSKLY

>member
-21 ALKRIGT
+21 ALKRIGA
-28 DVESYFISDWNIPS
+28 DVESYLISDWNIPS

-52 VNDIPEEIDYTVGLT
+52 VNDIPEEIDYTAGLT
-67 RAEVEDKLIA
+67 RVEVEDKLIA

-82 DGKTPL
+82 DGKNPL
-88 PQKTLK
+88 LKKTLK

-109 YTHNHGSITNI
+109 YTHNLGSITNI

-137 TYSFPCLIEDTLVL
+137 TYSFP
-151 TDKGYK
+151 
-157 KISNIRIGEKV
+157 
-168 LSHDNKYHEVIASEY
+168 
-183 TGMHKIISLKGMCF
+183 
-197 DKLEC
+197 
-202 TYNHKFYTRK
+202 
-212 LVRKYPYKNG
+212 
-222 KRCSIRTFSEPYWD
+222 
-236 SAENLTKTNYLGVAI
+236 
-251 NKNSIIPNWDGAIFE
+251 
-266 WKDGRKSRTSNK
+266 
-278 IKPLL
+278 
-283 TNIDFWWIIGRYI
+283 
-296 GDGWKRYN
+296 
-304 DTGIIICCNKDKIK
+304 
-318 NETEE
+318 
-323 ITSHLDSINFNYA
+323 
-336 ISEEDTTNK
+336 
-345 IHIPFKEIANFVS
+345 
-358 LFGNKA
+358 
-364 DGKYIPDFM
+364 
-373 FDMPINLLK
+373 
-382 SFIDGYI
+382 
-389 SADGCFTQ
+389 
-397 GKYKVSSISKNLIY
+397 
-411 GIAQLVAKVYK
+411 
-422 VPYSIYYIQK
+422 
-432 DKICYIKGRKC
+432 
-443 NQKNYWQLVWK
+443 
-454 TKKCKQD
+454 
-461 KAFYENGYI
+461 
-470 WFPISD
+470 
-476 INKTNELKKVY
+476 
-487 DIEVKD
+487 
-493 SHSFTANSCIVH
+493 
-505 NCQDLSLAGKQ
+505 CQDLSLAGKQ

-619 LTRCVDDILETDVDE
+619 LTRCVDDSLETDVDE

-661 FCADGDINNSKI
+661 FCADGGINNPKI
-673 KDISNC
+673 KSISNC
-679 IARQDRRISNYASE
+679 ITARQDRGISNRASE
-693 GKVIVEKKPI
+693 GNVIVEKKPI

-754 ARIYKKYSLALRA
+754 ARIYKEYSPALRA
-767 NRQGLKTIVA
+767 NRQGFKTIVA
-777 MRGRPVCNPNLRIAG
+777 MRGRPVCNPNLQIAG

-839 GTITPT
+839 GTIAPT

-858 ERVGQINSDNSQ
+858 ERVEQISSDNSQ
-870 CGIVVSDESLFS
+870 CGTVVSDEGLFP
-882 TISAGCHGYANS
+882 TLSAGCHGYANP
-894 HIYTQYRIRKL
+894 HIYTQYRVRKL
-905 TPKECGRLMGVDDT
+905 TPKECGRLMGVDDA
-919 VIYSM
+919 VIDSM
-924 SKALSNSKLY
+924 GKVLSNSKLY

>member
-21 ALKRIGT
+21 ALKRIGA
-28 DVESYFISDWNIPS
+28 DVESYKISDWNIPS

-52 VNDIPEEIDYTVGLT
+52 VNDIPEEIDYTAGLT
-67 RAEVEDKLIA
+67 RVEVEDKLIA

-82 DGKTPL
+82 DGKNPL
-88 PQKTLK
+88 LKKTLK

-109 YTHNHGSITNI
+109 YTHNLGSITNI

-137 TYSFPCLIEDTLVL
+137 TYSFP
-151 TDKGYK
+151 
-157 KISNIRIGEKV
+157 
-168 LSHDNKYHEVIASEY
+168 
-183 TGMHKIISLKGMCF
+183 
-197 DKLEC
+197 
-202 TYNHKFYTRK
+202 
-212 LVRKYPYKNG
+212 
-222 KRCSIRTFSEPYWD
+222 
-236 SAENLTKTNYLGVAI
+236 
-251 NKNSIIPNWDGAIFE
+251 
-266 WKDGRKSRTSNK
+266 
-278 IKPLL
+278 
-283 TNIDFWWIIGRYI
+283 
-296 GDGWKRYN
+296 
-304 DTGIIICCNKDKIK
+304 
-318 NETEE
+318 
-323 ITSHLDSINFNYA
+323 
-336 ISEEDTTNK
+336 
-345 IHIPFKEIANFVS
+345 
-358 LFGNKA
+358 
-364 DGKYIPDFM
+364 
-373 FDMPINLLK
+373 
-382 SFIDGYI
+382 
-389 SADGCFTQ
+389 
-397 GKYKVSSISKNLIY
+397 
-411 GIAQLVAKVYK
+411 
-422 VPYSIYYIQK
+422 
-432 DKICYIKGRKC
+432 
-443 NQKNYWQLVWK
+443 
-454 TKKCKQD
+454 
-461 KAFYENGYI
+461 
-470 WFPISD
+470 
-476 INKTNELKKVY
+476 
-487 DIEVKD
+487 
-493 SHSFTANSCIVH
+493 
-505 NCQDLSLAGKQ
+505 CQDLSLAGKQ

-661 FCADGDINNSKI
+661 FCADGGINNPKI
-673 KDISNC
+673 KSISNC
-679 IARQDRRISNYASE
+679 ITARQDRGISNRASE
-693 GKVIVEKKPI
+693 GNVIVEKKPI

-754 ARIYKKYSLALRA
+754 ARIYKKYSPALRA
-767 NRQGLKTIVA
+767 NRQGFKTIVA
-777 MRGRPVCNPNLRIAG
+777 MRGRPVCNPNLQIAG

-839 GTITPT
+839 GTIIPT

-858 ERVGQINSDNSQ
+858 ERVEQISSDNSQ
-870 CGIVVSDESLFS
+870 CGTVVSDEGLFP
-882 TISAGCHGYANS
+882 TLSAGCHGYANP
-894 HIYTQYRIRKL
+894 HIYTQYRVRKL
-905 TPKECGRLMGVDDT
+905 TPKECGRLMGVDDA
-919 VIYSM
+919 VIDSM
-924 SKALSNSKLY
+924 GKVLSNSKLY

>member
-21 ALKRIGT
+21 ALKRIGA
-28 DVESYFISDWNIPS
+28 DVESYLISDWNIPS

-52 VNDIPEEIDYTVGLT
+52 VNDIPEEIDYTAGLT
-67 RAEVEDKLIA
+67 RVEVEDKLIA

-82 DGKTPL
+82 DGKNPL
-88 PQKTLK
+88 LKKTLK

-109 YTHNHGSITNI
+109 YTHNLGSITNI

-137 TYSFPCLIEDTLVL
+137 TYSFP
-151 TDKGYK
+151 
-157 KISNIRIGEKV
+157 
-168 LSHDNKYHEVIASEY
+168 
-183 TGMHKIISLKGMCF
+183 
-197 DKLEC
+197 
-202 TYNHKFYTRK
+202 
-212 LVRKYPYKNG
+212 
-222 KRCSIRTFSEPYWD
+222 
-236 SAENLTKTNYLGVAI
+236 
-251 NKNSIIPNWDGAIFE
+251 
-266 WKDGRKSRTSNK
+266 
-278 IKPLL
+278 
-283 TNIDFWWIIGRYI
+283 
-296 GDGWKRYN
+296 
-304 DTGIIICCNKDKIK
+304 
-318 NETEE
+318 
-323 ITSHLDSINFNYA
+323 
-336 ISEEDTTNK
+336 
-345 IHIPFKEIANFVS
+345 
-358 LFGNKA
+358 
-364 DGKYIPDFM
+364 
-373 FDMPINLLK
+373 
-382 SFIDGYI
+382 
-389 SADGCFTQ
+389 
-397 GKYKVSSISKNLIY
+397 
-411 GIAQLVAKVYK
+411 
-422 VPYSIYYIQK
+422 
-432 DKICYIKGRKC
+432 
-443 NQKNYWQLVWK
+443 
-454 TKKCKQD
+454 
-461 KAFYENGYI
+461 
-470 WFPISD
+470 
-476 INKTNELKKVY
+476 
-487 DIEVKD
+487 
-493 SHSFTANSCIVH
+493 
-505 NCQDLSLAGKQ
+505 CQDLSLAGKQ

-619 LTRCVDDILETDVDE
+619 LTRCISDILEIEVDE

-661 FCADGDINNSKI
+661 FCADGGINNPKI
-673 KDISNC
+673 KSISNC
-679 IARQDRRISNYASE
+679 ITARQDRGISNRASE
-693 GKVIVEKKPI
+693 GNVIVEKKPI

-754 ARIYKKYSLALRA
+754 ARIYKEYSPALRA
-767 NRQGLKTIVA
+767 NRQGFKTIVA
-777 MRGRPVCNPNLRIAG
+777 MRGRPVCNPNLQIAG

-830 NIPDEQSRI
+830 NIQDEQSRI

-858 ERVGQINSDNSQ
+858 ERVEQISSDNSQ
-870 CGIVVSDESLFS
+870 CGTVVSDEGLFP
-882 TISAGCHGYANS
+882 TLSAGCHGYANP
-894 HIYTQYRIRKL
+894 HIYTQYRVRKL
-905 TPKECGRLMGVDDT
+905 TPKECGRLMGVDDA
-919 VIYSM
+919 VIDSM
-924 SKALSNSKLY
+924 GKVLSNSKLY

>member
-1 MNKKPIRLIELFAG
+1 MNKKTIRLIELFAG

-21 ALKRIGT
+21 ALKRIGA
-28 DVESYFISDWNIPS
+28 DVESYLISDWNIPS

-52 VNDIPEEIDYTVGLT
+52 VNDIPEEIDYTDGLT
-67 RAEVEDKLIA
+67 RVEVEDKLIA

-82 DGKTPL
+82 DGKNPL
-88 PQKTLK
+88 LKKTLK

-109 YTHNHGSITNI
+109 YTHNLGSITNI

-137 TYSFPCLIEDTLVL
+137 TYSFP
-151 TDKGYK
+151 
-157 KISNIRIGEKV
+157 
-168 LSHDNKYHEVIASEY
+168 
-183 TGMHKIISLKGMCF
+183 
-197 DKLEC
+197 
-202 TYNHKFYTRK
+202 
-212 LVRKYPYKNG
+212 
-222 KRCSIRTFSEPYWD
+222 
-236 SAENLTKTNYLGVAI
+236 
-251 NKNSIIPNWDGAIFE
+251 
-266 WKDGRKSRTSNK
+266 
-278 IKPLL
+278 
-283 TNIDFWWIIGRYI
+283 
-296 GDGWKRYN
+296 
-304 DTGIIICCNKDKIK
+304 
-318 NETEE
+318 
-323 ITSHLDSINFNYA
+323 
-336 ISEEDTTNK
+336 
-345 IHIPFKEIANFVS
+345 
-358 LFGNKA
+358 
-364 DGKYIPDFM
+364 
-373 FDMPINLLK
+373 
-382 SFIDGYI
+382 
-389 SADGCFTQ
+389 
-397 GKYKVSSISKNLIY
+397 
-411 GIAQLVAKVYK
+411 
-422 VPYSIYYIQK
+422 
-432 DKICYIKGRKC
+432 
-443 NQKNYWQLVWK
+443 
-454 TKKCKQD
+454 
-461 KAFYENGYI
+461 
-470 WFPISD
+470 
-476 INKTNELKKVY
+476 
-487 DIEVKD
+487 
-493 SHSFTANSCIVH
+493 
-505 NCQDLSLAGKQ
+505 CQDLSLAGKQ

-661 FCADGDINNSKI
+661 FCADGGINNPKI
-673 KDISNC
+673 KSISNC
-679 IARQDRRISNYASE
+679 ITARQDRGISNRASE
-693 GKVIVEKKPI
+693 GNVIVEKKPI

-754 ARIYKKYSLALRA
+754 ARIYKKYSPALRA
-767 NRQGLKTIVA
+767 NRQGFKTIVA
-777 MRGRPVCNPNLRIAG
+777 MRGRPVCNPNLQIAG

-858 ERVGQINSDNSQ
+858 ERVEQISSDNSQ
-870 CGIVVSDESLFS
+870 CGTVVSDEGLFP
-882 TISAGCHGYANS
+882 TLSAGCHGYANP
-894 HIYTQYRIRKL
+894 HIYTQYRVRKL
-905 TPKECGRLMGVDDT
+905 TPKECGRLMGVDDA
-919 VIYSM
+919 VIDSM
-924 SKALSNSKLY
+924 GKVLSNSKLY

>member
-28 DVESYFISDWNIPS
+28 DVESYLISDWNIPS
-42 NIAYRAMLKA
+42 NIAYKAMLK
-52 VNDIPEEIDYTVGLT
+52 VTDGNIDDTDYSANLT
-67 RAEVEDKLIA
+67 HDEVIAKLNEM
-77 LGLSL
+77 GLSL
-82 DGKTPL
+82 DGKNPL
-88 PQKTLK
+88 PLSTLK
-94 RKNEKWQRDILNSFY
+94 RKGEKWQRNVYNEYLCTN
-109 YTHNHGSITNI
+109 NLGSITNI
-120 HAEDLKI
+120 HAEDLGI
-127 TEKDKYDYYM
+127 VDKDLYDYIM
-137 TYSFPCLIEDTLVL
+137 TYSFPCLTGDTKCL
-151 TDKGYK
+151 TDKGEVLIK
-157 KISNIRIGEKV
+157 DIKIGDRVYTHKNTYERV
-168 LSHDNKYHEVIASEY
+168 LASKMTGHKLIYEVKTAY
-183 TGMHKIISLKGMCF
+183 TTVR
-197 DKLEC
+197 C
-202 TYNHKFYTRK
+202 TDNHKFYVRSLISKDK
-212 LVRKYPYKNG
+212 LGN
-222 KRCSIRTFSEPYWD
+222 PYWLE
-236 SAENLTKTNYLGVAI
+236 AINLTKNCYVG
-251 NKNSIIPNWDGAIFE
+251 
-266 WKDGRKSRTSNK
+266 
-278 IKPLL
+278 
-283 TNIDFWWIIGRYI
+283 YI
-296 GDGWKRYN
+296 GGEYPDVVRWIPIEAVTN
-304 DTGIIICCNKDKIK
+304 TGIK
-318 NETEE
+318 
-323 ITSHLDSINFNYA
+323 
-336 ISEEDTTNK
+336 ED
-345 IHIPFKEIANFVS
+345 
-358 LFGNKA
+358 
-364 DGKYIPDFM
+364 
-373 FDMPINLLK
+373 
-382 SFIDGYI
+382 
-389 SADGCFTQ
+389 
-397 GKYKVSSISKNLIY
+397 
-411 GIAQLVAKVYK
+411 
-422 VPYSIYYIQK
+422 
-432 DKICYIKGRKC
+432 
-443 NQKNYWQLVWK
+443 
-454 TKKCKQD
+454 
-461 KAFYENGYI
+461 
-470 WFPISD
+470 
-476 INKTNELKKVY
+476 VY
-487 DIEVKD
+487 DIEVENA
-493 SHSFTANSCIVH
+493 HSFVANNIIVH

-619 LTRCVDDILETDVDE
+619 LTRCISDILEIEVDE

-661 FCADGDINNSKI
+661 FCADGGINNPKI
-673 KDISNC
+673 KSISNC
-679 IARQDRRISNYASE
+679 ITARQDRGISNRASE
-693 GKVIVEKKPI
+693 GNVIVEKKPI

-754 ARIYKKYSLALRA
+754 ARIYKEYSPALRA
-767 NRQGLKTIVA
+767 NRQGFKTIVA
-777 MRGRPVCNPNLRIAG
+777 MRGRPVCNPNLQIAG

-839 GTITPT
+839 GTIAPT

-858 ERVGQINSDNSQ
+858 ERVEQISSDNSQ
-870 CGIVVSDESLFS
+870 CGTVVSDEGLFP
-882 TISAGCHGYANS
+882 TLSAGCHGYANP
-894 HIYTQYRIRKL
+894 HIYTQYRVRKL
-905 TPKECGRLMGVDDT
+905 TPKECGRLMGVDDA
-919 VIYSM
+919 VIDSM
-924 SKALSNSKLY
+924 GKVLSNSKLY

>member
-21 ALKRIGT
+21 ALKRIGA

-52 VNDIPEEIDYTVGLT
+52 VNDLPEEIDYTAGLT
-67 RAEVEDKLIA
+67 RVEVEDKLIA

-82 DGKTPL
+82 DGKNPL
-88 PQKTLK
+88 LKKTLK

-109 YTHNHGSITNI
+109 YTHNLGSITNI

-137 TYSFPCLIEDTLVL
+137 TYSFP
-151 TDKGYK
+151 
-157 KISNIRIGEKV
+157 
-168 LSHDNKYHEVIASEY
+168 
-183 TGMHKIISLKGMCF
+183 
-197 DKLEC
+197 
-202 TYNHKFYTRK
+202 
-212 LVRKYPYKNG
+212 
-222 KRCSIRTFSEPYWD
+222 
-236 SAENLTKTNYLGVAI
+236 
-251 NKNSIIPNWDGAIFE
+251 
-266 WKDGRKSRTSNK
+266 
-278 IKPLL
+278 
-283 TNIDFWWIIGRYI
+283 
-296 GDGWKRYN
+296 
-304 DTGIIICCNKDKIK
+304 
-318 NETEE
+318 
-323 ITSHLDSINFNYA
+323 
-336 ISEEDTTNK
+336 
-345 IHIPFKEIANFVS
+345 
-358 LFGNKA
+358 
-364 DGKYIPDFM
+364 
-373 FDMPINLLK
+373 
-382 SFIDGYI
+382 
-389 SADGCFTQ
+389 
-397 GKYKVSSISKNLIY
+397 
-411 GIAQLVAKVYK
+411 
-422 VPYSIYYIQK
+422 
-432 DKICYIKGRKC
+432 
-443 NQKNYWQLVWK
+443 
-454 TKKCKQD
+454 
-461 KAFYENGYI
+461 
-470 WFPISD
+470 
-476 INKTNELKKVY
+476 
-487 DIEVKD
+487 
-493 SHSFTANSCIVH
+493 
-505 NCQDLSLAGKQ
+505 CQDLSLAGKQ

-537 QESTD
+537 QESAD

-661 FCADGDINNSKI
+661 FCADGNINNPKI

-679 IARQDRRISNYASE
+679 IARQDRRIPNYASE
-693 GKVIVEKKPI
+693 GNVIVEKKPI

-754 ARIYKKYSLALRA
+754 ARIYKEYSPALRA
-767 NRQGLKTIVA
+767 NRQGFKIIVA

-858 ERVGQINSDNSQ
+858 ERVGQISSDNSQ
-870 CGIVVSDESLFS
+870 CGTVVSDEGLFP
-882 TISAGCHGYANS
+882 TLSAGCHGYANP

-905 TPKECGRLMGVDDT
+905 TPKECGRLMGVDDA
-919 VIYSM
+919 VIDSM
-924 SKALSNSKLY
+924 GKALSNSKLY

>member
-88 PQKTLK
+88 SQKTLK

-137 TYSFPCLIEDTLVL
+137 TYSFP
-151 TDKGYK
+151 
-157 KISNIRIGEKV
+157 
-168 LSHDNKYHEVIASEY
+168 
-183 TGMHKIISLKGMCF
+183 
-197 DKLEC
+197 
-202 TYNHKFYTRK
+202 
-212 LVRKYPYKNG
+212 
-222 KRCSIRTFSEPYWD
+222 
-236 SAENLTKTNYLGVAI
+236 
-251 NKNSIIPNWDGAIFE
+251 
-266 WKDGRKSRTSNK
+266 
-278 IKPLL
+278 
-283 TNIDFWWIIGRYI
+283 
-296 GDGWKRYN
+296 
-304 DTGIIICCNKDKIK
+304 
-318 NETEE
+318 
-323 ITSHLDSINFNYA
+323 
-336 ISEEDTTNK
+336 
-345 IHIPFKEIANFVS
+345 
-358 LFGNKA
+358 
-364 DGKYIPDFM
+364 
-373 FDMPINLLK
+373 
-382 SFIDGYI
+382 
-389 SADGCFTQ
+389 
-397 GKYKVSSISKNLIY
+397 
-411 GIAQLVAKVYK
+411 
-422 VPYSIYYIQK
+422 
-432 DKICYIKGRKC
+432 
-443 NQKNYWQLVWK
+443 
-454 TKKCKQD
+454 
-461 KAFYENGYI
+461 
-470 WFPISD
+470 
-476 INKTNELKKVY
+476 
-487 DIEVKD
+487 
-493 SHSFTANSCIVH
+493 
-505 NCQDLSLAGKQ
+505 CQDLSLAGKQ

-619 LTRCVDDILETDVDE
+619 LTRCVGDILETDVDE
-634 KYYINTPKAKELI
+634 KYYINNEKADNLI
-647 QSLIDRGEL
+647 KSLIDRGEL
-656 SDRNV
+656 SNENI
-661 FCADGDINNSKI
+661 FCLDEN
-673 KDISNC
+673 
-679 IARQDRRISNYASE
+679 SNYASE
-693 GKVIVEKKPI
+693 GNVIVEKKPI

-709 EENGFKNP
+709 KENGFKNP

-754 ARIYKKYSLALRA
+754 ARIYKKYSPALRA
-767 NRQGLKTIVA
+767 NRQGFKTIVA
-777 MRGRPVCNPNLRIAG
+777 MRGRPVCNPNLQIAK
-792 LPTKQRLEI
+792 LPTKQRLEV

-817 LVLENIIYDDYNN
+817 LVLESILYDDYNN
-830 NIPDEQSRI
+830 NIPNKQSKI

-858 ERVGQINSDNSQ
+858 ERVGQISSDGSQ
-870 CGIVVSDESLFS
+870 CGTVVNNSGLFP
-882 TISAGCHGYANS
+882 TLSAGCHGYANA
-894 HIYTQYRIRKL
+894 HLYNNYRIRKL

-919 VIYSM
+919 VIDSM
-924 SKALSNSKLY
+924 GKVLSNSKLY

-942 VDVLCAIFSQLEII
+942 VDVLCAIFNQLEII

>member
-28 DVESYFISDWNIPS
+28 NVESYLISDWNIPS

-52 VNDIPEEIDYTVGLT
+52 VNDIPEEIDYTAGLT
-67 RAEVEDKLIA
+67 RVEVEDKLIA

-82 DGKTPL
+82 DGKNPL
-88 PQKTLK
+88 LKKTLK

-109 YTHNHGSITNI
+109 YTHNLGSITNI

-137 TYSFPCLIEDTLVL
+137 TYSFP
-151 TDKGYK
+151 
-157 KISNIRIGEKV
+157 
-168 LSHDNKYHEVIASEY
+168 
-183 TGMHKIISLKGMCF
+183 
-197 DKLEC
+197 
-202 TYNHKFYTRK
+202 
-212 LVRKYPYKNG
+212 
-222 KRCSIRTFSEPYWD
+222 
-236 SAENLTKTNYLGVAI
+236 
-251 NKNSIIPNWDGAIFE
+251 
-266 WKDGRKSRTSNK
+266 
-278 IKPLL
+278 
-283 TNIDFWWIIGRYI
+283 
-296 GDGWKRYN
+296 
-304 DTGIIICCNKDKIK
+304 
-318 NETEE
+318 
-323 ITSHLDSINFNYA
+323 
-336 ISEEDTTNK
+336 
-345 IHIPFKEIANFVS
+345 
-358 LFGNKA
+358 
-364 DGKYIPDFM
+364 
-373 FDMPINLLK
+373 
-382 SFIDGYI
+382 
-389 SADGCFTQ
+389 
-397 GKYKVSSISKNLIY
+397 
-411 GIAQLVAKVYK
+411 
-422 VPYSIYYIQK
+422 
-432 DKICYIKGRKC
+432 
-443 NQKNYWQLVWK
+443 
-454 TKKCKQD
+454 
-461 KAFYENGYI
+461 
-470 WFPISD
+470 
-476 INKTNELKKVY
+476 
-487 DIEVKD
+487 
-493 SHSFTANSCIVH
+493 
-505 NCQDLSLAGKQ
+505 CQDLSLAGKQ

-542 KGLELPDVL
+542 KGFELPDVL

-619 LTRCVDDILETDVDE
+619 LTRCISDILEIEVDE

-661 FCADGDINNSKI
+661 FCADGGINNPKI
-673 KDISNC
+673 KSISNC
-679 IARQDRRISNYASE
+679 ITARQDRGISNRASE
-693 GKVIVEKKPI
+693 GNVIVEKKPI

-728 SPTLNTCN
+728 SPTLNTCG

-754 ARIYKKYSLALRA
+754 ARIYKKYSPALRA
-767 NRQGLKTIVA
+767 NRQGFKTIVA
-777 MRGRPVCNPNLRIAG
+777 MRGRPVCNPNLQIAG

-858 ERVGQINSDNSQ
+858 ERVEQISSDNSQ
-870 CGIVVSDESLFS
+870 CGTVVSDEGLFP
-882 TISAGCHGYANS
+882 ILSAGCHGYANA
-894 HIYTQYRIRKL
+894 HLYNNYRIRKL

-919 VIYSM
+919 VIDSM
-924 SKALSNSKLY
+924 GKVLSNSKLY